1 MGLDSVALEDEMGCV
16 SWGMGDDGE
25 LHGLFYWGDKFCRD
39 CMGLDRL
46 CRVWLVVGLVL
57 I

>member
-39 CMGLDRL
+39 GMHLDRL
-46 CRVWLVVGLVL
+46 CLFWLAGLVL